1 MKRKITR
8 LAVLLLLAA
17 YCFLPTAYSQVP
29 QAFNYQAV
37 ARDNSGNLIVSHNV
51 GVEIYIRQ
59 TSSTGTVVYIETFTA
74 LTNQFGLF
82 TLQIG
87 TGTPVVGTFST
98 IDWSTGS
105 YWLQVQMD
113 PTGGNSYVDMGTSQ
127 LLSVP
132 YAMYAAKAG
141 VPGITG
147 ATGATGGIGLT
158 GNTGATGSTGA
169 TGGIG
174 LTGNTGATG
183 STGATGGIGLT
194 GNTGATGST
203 GATGGIGLT
212 GNTGA
217 TGSTG
222 ATGGIGLTGNT
233 GATGSTGATGGI
245 GLTGNT
251 GATGSTGATG
261 ATGVGGVSNA
271 GTGIIITG
279 AGTVATPYVISDSVH
294 KIGDT
299 YGGGIVFYV
308 YDNGRHGLI
317 AATADQ
323 STGVVWTTAAY
334 QSTVSNAVRDGVNGG
349 QTNTERIIIQAG
361 AGSYAAQ
368 LCANYQG
375 GNYGDW
381 YLPSKYELNLLYL
394 QKAVVGGFANDLYW
408 SSTEDSSNN
417 AWSQDFS
424 NGYQDYYYKDDTYYV
439 RAVRAF

>member
-98 IDWSTGS
+98 INWSTGS
-105 YWLQVQMD
+105 YYLDVKMD
-113 PTGGNSYVDMGTSQ
+113 PTGGSTYADMGTSQ

-132 YAMYAAKAG
+132 YAMYAANAG

-147 ATGATGGIGLT
+147 ATGP
-158 GNTGATGSTGA
+158 TGSTGNDGAIGA
-169 TGGIG
+169 TGPQGIQG
-174 LTGNTGATG
+174 VTG
-183 STGATGGIGLT
+183 STGTN
-194 GNTGATGST
+194 GNDGAV
-203 GATGGIGLT
+203 GA
-212 GNTGA
+212 
-217 TGSTG
+217 
-222 ATGGIGLTGNT
+222 
-233 GATGSTGATGGI
+233 TGATGGI

-394 QKAVVGGFANDLYW
+394 QKAVVGGFASNYYW
-408 SSTEDSSNN
+408 SSTEDGSNN
-417 AWSQDFS
+417 AWAQGFG
-424 NGYQDYYYKDDTYYV
+424 NGYQGADGKLYTPYV

>member
-98 IDWSTGS
+98 INWSTGS
-105 YWLQVQMD
+105 YYLDVKMD
-113 PTGGNSYVDMGTSQ
+113 PTGGSTYADMGTSQ

-147 ATGATGGIGLT
+147 ATGP
-158 GNTGATGSTGA
+158 TGSTGNDGAIGA
-169 TGGIG
+169 TGPQGIQG
-174 LTGNTGATG
+174 VTG
-183 STGATGGIGLT
+183 STGTN
-194 GNTGATGST
+194 GNDGAV
-203 GATGGIGLT
+203 GA
-212 GNTGA
+212 
-217 TGSTG
+217 
-222 ATGGIGLTGNT
+222 
-233 GATGSTGATGGI
+233 TGATGGI

-394 QKAVVGGFANDLYW
+394 QKAVVGGFGNNDYW
-408 SSTEDSSNN
+408 SSTEYTISS
-417 AWSQDFS
+417 AWNQVFYIGGQYY
-424 NGYQDYYYKDDTYYV
+424 NIKDYAGYV

>member
-1 MKRKITR
+1 MKNLITK
-8 LAVLLLLAA
+8 LSVLLLLAA
-17 YCFLPTAYSQVP
+17 YCILPTTYSQVP

-51 GVEIYIRQ
+51 GVELYIRQ

-105 YWLQVQMD
+105 YYLDVKMD
-113 PTGGNSYVDMGTSQ
+113 PTGGSTYADMGTSQ

-147 ATGATGGIGLT
+147 ATGP
-158 GNTGATGSTGA
+158 TGSTGNDGA
-169 TGGIG
+169 I
-174 LTGNTGATG
+174 GATG
-183 STGATGGIGLT
+183 PQGIQGV
-194 GNTGATGST
+194 
-203 GATGGIGLT
+203 
-212 GNTGA
+212 
-217 TGSTG
+217 
-222 ATGGIGLTGNT
+222 
-233 GATGSTGATGGI
+233 
-245 GLTGNT
+245 
-251 GATGSTGATG
+251 TG

-323 STGVVWTTAAY
+323 STGVVWSTAAY

-394 QKAVVGGFANDLYW
+394 QKAVVGGFAINGYW
-408 SSTEDSSNN
+408 SSTENNNGN
-417 AWSQDFS
+417 AWHQYFGDGTQTNSS
-424 NGYQDYYYKDDTYYV
+424 KASTYYV

>member
-1 MKRKITR
+1 MKKITK
-8 LAVLLLLAA
+8 LAVLLLITV
-17 YCFLPTAYSQVP
+17 YCSLITAYSQVP

-37 ARDNSGNLIVSHNV
+37 ARDNFGNLIANHAV
-51 GVEIYIRQ
+51 GVKINIHHG
-59 TSSTGTVVYIETFTA
+59 STAGNISYSELFVAPTPS
-74 LTNQFGLF
+74 TNQFGLF
-82 TLQIG
+82 TVAIG
-87 TGTPVVGTFST
+87 TGTAMTGQFDT
-98 IDWSTGS
+98 IAWGS
-105 YWLQVQMD
+105 SNYYLEVLID
-113 PTGGNSYVDMGTSQ
+113 PTGSTSYTSMGTSQ

-147 ATGATGGIGLT
+147 A
-158 GNTGATGSTGA
+158 
-169 TGGIG
+169 
-174 LTGNTGATG
+174 
-183 STGATGGIGLT
+183 
-194 GNTGATGST
+194 
-203 GATGGIGLT
+203 
-212 GNTGA
+212 
-217 TGSTG
+217 
-222 ATGGIGLTGNT
+222 
-233 GATGSTGATGGI
+233 TGATGGI

-394 QKAVVGGFANDLYW
+394 QKAVVGGFASNVYW
-408 SSTEDSSNN
+408 SSTETSSSDAWDQYFYTGLQTNYDKNN
-417 AWSQDFS
+417 
-424 NGYQDYYYKDDTYYV
+424 TYYV

>member
-59 TSSTGTVVYIETFTA
+59 ISSTGTVVYIETFTA

-82 TLQIG
+82 TVAIG
-87 TGTPVVGTFST
+87 TGTAMTGQFDT
-98 IDWSTGS
+98 IAWGS
-105 YWLQVQMD
+105 SNYYLEVLID
-113 PTGGNSYVDMGTSQ
+113 PTGSTSYTSMGTSQ

-147 ATGATGGIGLT
+147 ATGPTGST
-158 GNTGATGSTGA
+158 GNDGAIGATGPQGIQGVTGSTGTNGNDGAVGATGA

-174 LTGNTGATG
+174 LTGN
-183 STGATGGIGLT
+183 
-194 GNTGATGST
+194 
-203 GATGGIGLT
+203 
-212 GNTGA
+212 
-217 TGSTG
+217 
-222 ATGGIGLTGNT
+222 
-233 GATGSTGATGGI
+233 
-245 GLTGNT
+245 
-251 GATGSTGATG
+251 TGATG

-394 QKAVVGGFANDLYW
+394 QKAVVGGFASNYYW
-408 SSTEDSSNN
+408 SSTEANSSY
-417 AWSQDFS
+417 AWGQTFS
-424 NGYQDYYYKDDTYYV
+424 NGVQPNDDKSNTYYV

>member
-98 IDWSTGS
+98 INWSTGS
-105 YWLQVQMD
+105 YYLDVKMD
-113 PTGGNSYVDMGTSQ
+113 PTGGSTYADMGTSQ

-147 ATGATGGIGLT
+147 ATGP
-158 GNTGATGSTGA
+158 TGSTGNDGAIGA
-169 TGGIG
+169 TGPQGIQG
-174 LTGNTGATG
+174 VTG
-183 STGATGGIGLT
+183 STGTN
-194 GNTGATGST
+194 GNDGAV
-203 GATGGIGLT
+203 GA
-212 GNTGA
+212 
-217 TGSTG
+217 TG

-394 QKAVVGGFANDLYW
+394 QKAVVGGFASNFYW
-408 SSTEDSSNN
+408 SSSEYNSSN
-417 AWSQDFS
+417 AWLQIFT
-424 NGYQDYYYKDDTYYV
+424 NGGQYDNYVKGNTAYV
-439 RAVRAF
+439 RAIRAF